1 MLRSDIAFHLKA
13 NSVEGRGLSTP
24 IWEHVCCGSPEPRQ
38 PREFTFII
46 ILNLK
51 PLPFPA
57 EIKYIRP
64 IPSDRDGNPSSLVGW
79 SSLIILYIGDTVQT
93 TELTLACTGQCNKE
107 FLLCTQLTDA
117 ETTDSETATHLC
129 LNNLHICTLHNDTT
143 RPPFYGYIQILYIS

>member
-1 MLRSDIAFHLKA
+1 MLHSDIVFHLKA
-13 NSVEGRGLSTP
+13 NSVEDRGVSTP
-24 IWEHVCCGSPEPRQ
+24 IREHVCCGSPRPRQ

-64 IPSDRDGNPSSLVGW
+64 IPSDHDGNPSSLVGW
-79 SSLIILYIGDTVQT
+79 SFLIILHIGDTVQK

-117 ETTDSETATHLC
+117 ETTASETATHL
-129 LNNLHICTLHNDTT
+129 HTCTLHNDTT
-143 RPPFYGYIQILYIS
+143 QPPFYGYIQILYIS